1 MHKNVTLGL
10 RLLFLTLRQTSNA
23 ISRLVFD
30 MCNSNQVQETSSTI
44 ATTYPQLKLSRGS
57 DCIWE
62 TNNNHTPNTLHA
74 DMVLSE
80 PLNAPYARLGAID
93 SPTDTVNALA
103 FSVDGH
109 LLASAGDDRQVHVY
123 NMDCGFSTS
132 WGYKGSCA
140 FTAVAWRDSVLFV
153 GNMDGEIITFHPT
166 KKWFYRRK
174 SEVLYK
180 TNTPIECLEFDKH
193 GNRLLVCSGADVL
206 LFKKSSGKWHYQ
218 DYLPHPG
225 PFGETENYSCPP
237 ILATGAHFLGDD
249 DCLLAYLHDGFWKFK
264 FNAWE
269 NRSSWGPEG
278 KIVAM
283 AKSPDSTAVVTTNM
297 FNGLSWFKI
306 TPENVKQMGTSV
318 DVQLRPQNIPLPVLF
333 INKGQATIMGTTK
346 GYVAIFE
353 AKRGKRIQALK
364 HGGDEIWVT
373 ALVYVELVG
382 RRRMIASGEANC
394 GQRTRIVIWTQ
405 GEADGP
411 SKQQKISKFWD
422 NHSQIKFTTTVGH
435 IVLILMGVVFAMSWL
450 ISAQWRERESANF
463 LQCFGRSFVPPPPPT
478 TPPLVPSATPTGQ
491 SPSLTKLRE
500 LLISLEDLLV
510 RIGLAIGIQTN

>member
-1 MHKNVTLGL
+1 
-10 RLLFLTLRQTSNA
+10 
-23 ISRLVFD
+23 
-30 MCNSNQVQETSSTI
+30 MCNSDLSKNPQRQRPSVFATQSFKKERLRWETS
-44 ATTYPQLKLSRGS
+44 G
-57 DCIWE
+57 
-62 TNNNHTPNTLHA
+62 NHTLDILH
-74 DMVLSE
+74 DMALSE
-80 PLNAPYARLGAID
+80 STNSPYARLGAID
-93 SPTDTVNALA
+93 APTDTVNALA
-103 FSVDGH
+103 FSVDGR
-109 LLASAGDDRQVHVY
+109 LLASAGDDRRVCVY
-123 NMDCGFSTS
+123 DMERGLSTF
-132 WGYKGSCA
+132 WEHEGSCA
-140 FTAVAWRDSVLFV
+140 FTAVAWRDKILFV

-166 KKWFYRRK
+166 KKWIYRRK

-218 DYLPHPG
+218 DHLPRPG
-225 PFGETENYSCPP
+225 PFGETENYSRPP

-269 NRSSWGPEG
+269 NRRSWGPEE
-278 KIVAM
+278 KIAAM

-297 FNGLSWFKI
+297 FNGLSWFKS
-306 TPENVKQMGTSV
+306 TSENVKQMGTSV
-318 DVQLRPQNIPLPVLF
+318 DVQPRPQNIPLPVLF

-373 ALVYVELVG
+373 ALAYVELVG
-382 RRRMIASGEANC
+382 CRRMIASGEGNC

-411 SKQQKISKFWD
+411 SKLKKFSKLWGVLPKF
-422 NHSQIKFTTTVGH
+422 IKFVTTVGH
-435 IVLILMGVVFAMSWL
+435 MVLMLMGVIFAMSWL
-450 ISAQWRERESANF
+450 FPAQWRGRESENF
-463 LQCFGRSFVPPPPPT
+463 LRYLGRSFVPPPPPPT

-491 SPSLTKLRE
+491 SPSLTKLKE
-500 LLISLEDLLV
+500 LLISLEDLLII
-510 RIGLAIGIQTN
+510 RAIQNPVCIYFLRVDRMKIE